1 MMHTSHLFRRCT
13 VITEEKSIQSNDQL
27 LRIKDVAA
35 LTSISKSTI
44 CLWVAQDRFPK
55 PISLSKTLKVWRLKD
70 VRQWTETKFSGA
82 ENSHG

>member
-1 MMHTSHLFRRCT
+1 MHTSHLFRRCI
-13 VITEEKSIQSNDQL
+13 VKTEEKSIQSNDQL
-27 LRIKDVAA
+27 LRIKDVAD

-44 CLWVAQDRFPK
+44 CLWVAQNRFPK

-70 VRQWTETKFSGA
+70 VRQWTESKFSGA

>member
-1 MMHTSHLFRRCT
+1 MHTSHLFRRCIVT
-13 VITEEKSIQSNDQL
+13 TEEKSIQSNDQL

-70 VRQWTETKFSGA
+70 VRQWTESKFSGA